1 MHGETEWAMLG
12 WVMADGSLPLGEL
25 DRVDPA
31 MAQTGY
37 LRLIDSR
44 DCTWRHFGEKD

>member
-1 MHGETEWAMLG
+1 MLV
-12 WVMADGSLPLGEL
+12 WVTADGSLPLGEL

-31 MAQTGY
+31 MAQVRY

-44 DCTWRHFGEKD
+44 DTTWRPMP

>member
-1 MHGETEWAMLG
+1 MLG

-31 MAQTGY
+31 MAQYDY
-37 LRLIDSR
+37 LRLIDDR
-44 DCTWRHFGEKD
+44 DCTWRQFGEMG